1 MKTESTFDAKRFFSN
16 IFATVAFGRSVED
29 KREKNLDG
37 LTYLQSIADILK
49 VLKILT
55 KPMLVINLF
64 LNQTFELG
72 VGAD

>member
-1 MKTESTFDAKRFFSN
+1 MKTESTFDTKRFFSN

-29 KREKNLDG
+29 KREKKLDG
-37 LTYLQSIADILK
+37 LTQLQSIADILK

-55 KPMLVINLF
+55 KRMLVINLF